1 MPRAEVRARRAQRDQ
16 VLLNNMEGGAFQQP
30 PDFDSGCCA
39 RSRADRAHPLCS
51 ADANKVHSTPNQSL
65 QVQASIE
72 RFLDPQLCLPQAVL
86 PFLTIGLF
94 YLVFF
99 RLGVW
104 HAFSLVSGALRS
116 SAAQTRSSL
125 YEGCDHVL
133 HRGSFAAGAAR
144 PHEVVRCARSLPM
157 LSLMCVIRAAGKTAT
172 ASQVLFNSL
181 SVAGGARL
189 SVAASRNLMLTCLLQ
204 VSPC

>member
-1 MPRAEVRARRAQRDQ
+1 MQIALTRCALQMPTRCTVRRTNRYKCRRQSSASSTATRR
-16 VLLNNMEGGAFQQP
+16 E
-30 PDFDSGCCA
+30 
-39 RSRADRAHPLCS
+39 RSFPHFA
-51 ADANKVHSTPNQSL
+51 
-65 QVQASIE
+65 
-72 RFLDPQLCLPQAVL
+72 QLCLPQAVL

-116 SAAQTRSSL
+116 SAAQMRSAL